1 MERSHSC
8 SNFEARVG
16 PGAVLA
22 IEAEGAATVKCKEL
36 PQPKPHAGSSDNLP
50 LSICAS
56 SADHFPPNKPLRKRK
71 KLQRQQSAVDVDDLE
86 CDCAYAGDLEE
97 NADHDHD
104 IENEQEQTSL
114 DALPHLPSHFSQQ
127 QSPAHVRMALQR
139 HISIS
144 CSSSNSNSNA
154 NTNASTRSDTY
165 SSLRYTRSNLSRS
178 SLLLSHQQSSFDGT
192 ERTESSETL
201 DMLPMGRGRS
211 QVHPSGRC
219 MGQMPMNM
227 QMQMRSGQPSALA
240 SALHA
245 TAKLAASVDAYT
257 AEATAAAAATATAVP
272 SGHLPLTGPGADYSM
287 CDSCRP
293 LRFHSQNPGQSC
305 HVHSNLGSRPVHS
318 GPSSYVGSSRYLYH
332 NFNSNSP
339 HAGSG
344 RFSAQRDASLPPA
357 AAGPL
362 PLPCSLPLPSGLA
375 ASIAPPP
382 FQYRTFQQNQSYR
395 FQPRQHR
402 TGSSSMSQSGED
414 LHSPTYLS
422 WRKLQLS
429 RAKLKAS
436 SKTSALLSGF
446 AMVAMVEVQLDHD
459 TKVPP
464 GMLVAFAICTT
475 MLVAVHML
483 ALMISTCILP
493 NIEVVC
499 NLHSISLVH
508 ESPHE
513 RLHWYIETAW
523 AFSTL
528 LGLILFL
535 LEIAILCWVK
545 FYDLSPPAAWSAC
558 VVLIPVM
565 IIFLAFAIHFY
576 RSLVTH
582 KYEVT
587 VSGIRELEILK
598 EQMEQDHLEHH
609 NNHNRNNGLH
619 YGAAGDIV

>member
-1 MERSHSC
+1 MSVWTT
-8 SNFEARVG
+8 SNAGGLETLPESQQLPKHPAQG
-16 PGAVLA
+16 PQTSKTSASTFLQSQRQSGGPLNLNSATFTTANTAHHFQHVVAAAVA
-22 IEAEGAATVKCKEL
+22 AATSVATGHH
-36 PQPKPHAGSSDNLP
+36 QHQQQQHHYHQNSGGASSNHGSSP
-50 LSICAS
+50 
-56 SADHFPPNKPLRKRK
+56 
-71 KLQRQQSAVDVDDLE
+71 
-86 CDCAYAGDLEE
+86 
-97 NADHDHD
+97 
-104 IENEQEQTSL
+104 T
-114 DALPHLPSHFSQQ
+114 
-127 QSPAHVRMALQR
+127 
-139 HISIS
+139 
-144 CSSSNSNSNA
+144 SSNGFK
-154 NTNASTRSDTY
+154 
-165 SSLRYTRSNLSRS
+165 RS
-178 SLLLSHQQSSFDGT
+178 SLSNSLLQF
-192 ERTESSETL
+192 
-201 DMLPMGRGRS
+201 PPPPP
-211 QVHPSGRC
+211 PSG
-219 MGQMPMNM
+219 
-227 QMQMRSGQPSALA
+227 
-240 SALHA
+240 
-245 TAKLAASVDAYT
+245 
-257 AEATAAAAATATAVP
+257 
-272 SGHLPLTGPGADYSM
+272 
-287 CDSCRP
+287 
-293 LRFHSQNPGQSC
+293 QS
-305 HVHSNLGSRPVHS
+305 HPK
-318 GPSSYVGSSRYLYH
+318 
-332 NFNSNSP
+332 
-339 HAGSG
+339 
-344 RFSAQRDASLPPA
+344 
-357 AAGPL
+357 
-362 PLPCSLPLPSGLA
+362 
-375 ASIAPPP
+375 
-382 FQYRTFQQNQSYR
+382 
-395 FQPRQHR
+395 PRQHR

-609 NNHNRNNGLH
+609 NNHNRNNGIH